1 MHTAEPGLLTEGP
14 VALSRE
20 DWPRPAA
27 LALVS
32 LYAGLGEKARV
43 TSGALGRALPRVQ
56 EVVAEE
62 APLVMEAHIAFR
74 ALQWALPCVC
84 GQVFKQI
91 PL

>member
-32 LYAGLGEKARV
+32 LYGLGEKARV
-43 TSGALGRALPRVQ
+43 TSGALGRALPLVQ
-56 EVVAEE
+56 KVVAEE